1 MENLASFAKRPL
13 AFSWRFVRRRGL
25 AHAVILSA
33 VALAVICSI
42 FTQYGVKLLVDT
54 LSLPQ
59 RHPTAVWHGFALLVG
74 LIAADNLLWRL
85 AAWVGNSTFANVTGD
100 VRRDLFRHLTGHA
113 PSYFATWQ
121 PGVLTS
127 RVSATSNAMFTVEN
141 LLVWNVLPPCMATFW
156 AIALVGTVS
165 LGMAASLVVV
175 AALVIAAM
183 FLWAA
188 AGKPLHHEF
197 ASRAAA
203 VDGELTDVVGNM
215 AMVKA
220 FGGIA
225 REHNR
230 FDATVGQEIA
240 ARQRSLRYLER
251 LRIVHALVTVALTIG
266 LLTWVLLLWQEGRAT
281 TGDVILVCTLG
292 ISVLHATRD
301 LAVALV
307 DVTQH
312 TARFAEALE
321 TLLVPHQLSDR
332 PGAKT
337 LVHAG
342 ASVTFD
348 NVSFAYPDC
357 PRLFHGLSFTIES
370 GQRVGLV
377 GPSGGGKSSILALI
391 QRFYD
396 IEEGRI
402 LLADEDITGV
412 TQQSLREAIAV
423 VPQDISLFH
432 RSLLENIRYA
442 RPEASDAQVWEAT
455 AAARCD
461 FIAELPQGLY
471 TIVGDRGTKLSG
483 GQRQRVALARAFLKD
498 APLLLLDE
506 ATSSLDAGSEQAIR
520 ETLER
525 LMRGR
530 TVIAIT
536 HRLSTVARFDRILV
550 IKSGGLVQDGAPAEL
565 ATRAGVYRDLL
576 LAGRRR
582 RANALDA
589 A

>member
-1 MENLASFAKRPL
+1 
-13 AFSWRFVRRRGL
+13 
-25 AHAVILSA
+25 
-33 VALAVICSI
+33 
-42 FTQYGVKLLVDT
+42 
-54 LSLPQ
+54 
-59 RHPTAVWHGFALLVG
+59 
-74 LIAADNLLWRL
+74 
-85 AAWVGNSTFANVTGD
+85 
-100 VRRDLFRHLTGHA
+100 
-113 PSYFATWQ
+113 
-121 PGVLTS
+121 
-127 RVSATSNAMFTVEN
+127 
-141 LLVWNVLPPCMATFW
+141 VWNVLPPCMATMW
-156 AIALVGTVS
+156 AITLVGTVS
-165 LGMAASLVVV
+165 LGMAAGLVVV
-175 AALVIAAM
+175 AILVITAM

-225 REHNR
+225 REHHR

-251 LRIVHALVTVALTIG
+251 LRIVHALVTVALTIA

-312 TARFAEALE
+312 IARFTEALE

-332 PGAKT
+332 PGAKA
-337 LVHAG
+337 LVRSG
-342 ASVTFD
+342 NSVTFD
-348 NVSFAYPDC
+348 DVCFAYPDC
-357 PRLFHGLSFTIES
+357 PRLFDKLTFEIEG

-377 GPSGGGKSSILALI
+377 GPSGGGKSSIFALI

-402 LLADEDITGV
+402 LLAGEDITAV

-432 RSLLENIRYA
+432 RSLMENIRYA
-442 RPEASDAQVWEAT
+442 RPEASDAQVWEAA

-461 FIAELPQGLY
+461 FIAELPQGLD
-471 TIVGDRGTKLSG
+471 TIVGERGTRLSG

-506 ATSSLDAGSEQAIR
+506 ATSSLDSASEEAIR

-536 HRLSTVARFDRILV
+536 HRLSTVRRFDRVLV
-550 IKSGGLVQDGAPAEL
+550 IQSGALVQDGTPAEL
-565 ATRAGVYRDLL
+565 ASRPGLYHDLV
-576 LAGRRR
+576 LAGDRLARDSIDE
-582 RANALDA
+582 LHA